1 MIPTSK
7 PTNSTPSITIFSY
20 GSNMSNKE
28 LIKYS
33 KKLTNTNPYQ
43 HFTILDTGYLPNHTF
58 AYLPLKTKT
67 NNPTLRTAKATIL
80 KSTYHKQ
87 KNNKVYGTIAQVSK
101 ELYRLILKKEGVY
114 KNYYTLKTKT
124 ITSLISKEKY
134 KAVVFVMTDYYIKK
148 AIDSETTTQNIQ
160 TTTQNIQTTP
170 NMKHQKYDTPSHLP
184 SKQYENRIVKS
195 AEAYKFPKNYINTYL
210 KTLK

>member
-20 GSNMSNKE
+20 GS
-28 LIKYS
+28 
-33 KKLTNTNPYQ
+33 NTNPYQ

-148 AIDSETTTQNIQ
+148 AIASE

>member
-160 TTTQNIQTTP
+160 TTP

>member
-148 AIDSETTTQNIQ
+148 AIASETTTQNIQ